1 MATFQ
6 LKHKIN
12 NSTELL
18 IFGDM
23 EELESISEKYN
34 INISQKDIINS
45 NMTDNTIKTDN
56 AIKKEESKIY
66 KKEINFIDID
76 IEFGKEKIN
85 EWINFYKSL
94 NINSAMNN
102 VIISIYWTQNNIDV
116 FKNGINIDYIYS
128 FLRIVLGNIKFN
140 LQEAISNA
148 RRKQW
153 GFIKKEEDGKLSLTM
168 LGRME
173 VENNILNNKE

>member
-23 EELESISEKYN
+23 EELENISEKYN

-45 NMTDNTIKTDN
+45 NTTDNTIKTDN

-140 LQEAISNA
+140 LPEAIGNA

-173 VENNILNNKE
+173 IENNILKNKE

>member
-45 NMTDNTIKTDN
+45 NATDNTIKTDN

>member
-12 NSTELL
+12 NSTELV

-45 NMTDNTIKTDN
+45 NKTDNTIK
-56 AIKKEESKIY
+56 KEENKIY

-76 IEFGKEKIN
+76 IEFGKDKIN

-102 VIISIYWTQNNIDV
+102 VIISIYWAQNNIDE

-128 FLRIVLGNIKFN
+128 FLRSVLGNIKFN

-173 VENNILNNKE
+173 VENNILNNKN

>member
-1 MATFQ
+1 MPTFQ

-12 NSTELL
+12 NSTELV

-23 EELESISEKYN
+23 DELEKIAEKYD
-34 INISQKDIINS
+34 INISQKDIIKS
-45 NMTDNTIKTDN
+45 NKIDNTIK
-56 AIKKEESKIY
+56 KEEKKIY

-76 IEFGKEKIN
+76 IEFGNDKIN
-85 EWINFYKSL
+85 EWISFYKSL
-94 NINSAMNN
+94 NINSAMSN
-102 VIISIYWTQNNIDV
+102 VIISIYWTQNNIDE

-128 FLRIVLGNIKFN
+128 FLRTVLGNIKFN
-140 LQEAISNA
+140 LPEAIGNA

-173 VENNILNNKE
+173 IENNILKNKE